1 MSSDASTVTET
12 SRPPLDDVML
22 AMDVVDT
29 LRRRERL
36 VQNEFDETGR
46 QEDLKQRL
54 RKIYAAQGIDVPDHV
69 IEQGV
74 QALKEDRFTYKPPP
88 DNFNSKLAKIYVRR
102 GKWGKWVLGA
112 LSVPIIAIT
121 INYFTTVVPN
131 AGLPDDLQN
140 LHDEITEL
148 AKSEHARKTA
158 EQFLYAGKS
167 ALSNED
173 TDKAKATIKEM
184 QAMRTLLAQQYT
196 IRIVNRPGIKSGVWR
211 IPDINTR
218 ARNYYIIVEAID
230 PSGNRIN
237 VPIKNEETGKT
248 SRVDIWGL
256 RVDKQVF
263 DSIARDKRD
272 DGIIQRDR
280 FGFKERGYLIP
291 SYEMQTTGGAI
302 TAW

>member
-1 MSSDASTVTET
+1 M
-12 SRPPLDDVML
+12 
-22 AMDVVDT
+22 
-29 LRRRERL
+29 
-36 VQNEFDETGR
+36 
-46 QEDLKQRL
+46 
-54 RKIYAAQGIDVPDHV
+54 
-69 IEQGV
+69 
-74 QALKEDRFTYKPPP
+74 
-88 DNFNSKLAKIYVRR
+88 
-102 GKWGKWVLGA
+102 
-112 LSVPIIAIT
+112 
-121 INYFTTVVPN
+121 
-131 AGLPDDLQN
+131 PDDLQN
-140 LHDEITEL
+140 LHDEITGL

-158 EQFLYAGKS
+158 EQYLNAGKS

-196 IRIVNRPGIKSGVWR
+196 IRIVNRPGVKSGVWR

-230 PSGNRIN
+230 PSGNTIS

-248 SRVDIWGL
+248 SLVDIWGL
-256 RVDKQVF
+256 RVDKEVF

-291 SYEMQTTGGAI
+291 SYEMQTNGGAI

>member
-1 MSSDASTVTET
+1 MSSNDSAVTET
-12 SRPPLDDVML
+12 ASPPLDDVML

-36 VQNEFDETGR
+36 VKNEFDETGR

-74 QALKEDRFTYKPPP
+74 QALKEERFTYKPPP
-88 DNFNSKLAKIYVRR
+88 DNFNTKLAKIYVRR

-112 LSVPIIAIT
+112 LFVPIIAIT
-121 INYFTTVVPN
+121 INYFTTVLPN

-140 LHDEITEL
+140 LHDEITGL

-158 EQFLYAGKS
+158 EQYLNAGKS

-196 IRIVNRPGIKSGVWR
+196 IRIVNRPGVKSGVWR

-230 PSGNRIN
+230 PSGNTIS

-248 SRVDIWGL
+248 SLVDIWGL
-256 RVDKQVF
+256 RVDKEVF

-291 SYEMQTTGGAI
+291 SYEMQTNGGAI